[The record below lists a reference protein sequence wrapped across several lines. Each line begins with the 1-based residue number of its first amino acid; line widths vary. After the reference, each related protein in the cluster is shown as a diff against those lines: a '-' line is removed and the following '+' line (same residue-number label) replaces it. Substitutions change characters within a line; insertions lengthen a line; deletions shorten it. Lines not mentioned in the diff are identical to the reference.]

1 MAVPTLTPS
10 SETSRVILPSTGTLG
25 DVTSTNLPFG
35 IYATDGDL
43 FDMTFVTGAIEQVSY
58 TYRKLGGDILDIELT
73 TQNVYAAYE
82 EAVFEYSYIVN
93 THQAKNALP
102 NLLGDSTG
110 SFDHHGQL
118 RSGSSLS
125 SSLGNDNDVALKL
138 PKFKFQYSKRVGN
151 TISTE
156 VGVGGNTP
164 IYSASFHTTS
174 SVQDYDLQDI
184 IKNKSLDSENSHYP
198 YYNKVGTSGSP
209 KRISVRR
216 VFYKTPHAMWR
227 FYGYYGGLNVVG
239 NLHQYGQFADDSSFD
254 LVPAWQNKLQAM
266 TFEDSIYTRISH
278 FSYEIKD
285 NKLRIFPQATSH
297 HPKQMWVEFSVE
309 EDSWEETPDRPD
321 GASGINNMNTL
332 PFENL
337 PFKSINS
344 MGKQWIR
351 RFALALTKE
360 MLGQVRGKFGSIPIP
375 GESVNLNADALLS
388 QAKEEQEKLREELKT
403 VLDELTYAKI
413 TETEATIME
422 NANKVQAV
430 VPAGVYIG

>member
-10 SETSRVILPSTGTLG
+10 SQTSTVVLPATGTLT

-35 IYATDGDL
+35 IYGINGSLYDANFVSGAVDQVKY
-43 FDMTFVTGAIEQVSY
+43 TF
-58 TYRKLGGDILDIELT
+58 RKLGGDILDIELKS
-73 TQNVYAAYE
+73 QNVYAAYE
-82 EAVFEYSYIVN
+82 EAVLEYSYIVN

-102 NLLGDSTG
+102 SLLGDSTG
-110 SFDHHGQL
+110 SFDHHGQFKT
-118 RSGSSLS
+118 GDTLS
-125 SSLGNDNDVALKL
+125 SSLGAENDIALKL
-138 PKFKFQYSKRVGN
+138 PRFNFQYSKKVGFAVSHEAG
-151 TISTE
+151 I
-156 VGVGGNTP
+156 GGSVN
-164 IYSASFHTTS
+164 IYSASFNTTS
-174 SVQDYDLQDI
+174 SVQDYDLQTI
-184 IKNKSLDSENSHYP
+184 ISSSAVNDSSLGYAG
-198 YYNKVGTSGSP
+198 KVGG
-209 KRISVRR
+209 KRITIRR
-216 VFYKTPHAMWR
+216 VYYKTPHAMWR

-278 FSYEIKD
+278 FSYELKN
-285 NKLRIFPQATSH
+285 NKLRIFPQATVR
-297 HPKQMWVEFSVE
+297 HPDKMWVEFSIDQ
-309 EDSWEETPDRPD
+309 DSWEEEADRPD

-375 GESVNLNADALLS
+375 GESVNLNADALIS
-388 QAKEEQEKLREELKT
+388 QGKEEQDKLREELKT
-403 VLDELTYAKI
+403 VLDELTYTKL
-413 TETEATIME
+413 TETESTIME
-422 NANKVQAV
+422 NTNKVQSV
-430 VPAGVYIG
+430 VPAGVYVG